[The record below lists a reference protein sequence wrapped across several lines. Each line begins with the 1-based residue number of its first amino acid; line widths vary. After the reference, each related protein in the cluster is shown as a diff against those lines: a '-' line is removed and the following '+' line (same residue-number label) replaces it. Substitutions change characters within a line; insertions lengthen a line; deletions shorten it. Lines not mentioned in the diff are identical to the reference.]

1 MEKCYGVIK
10 VNVYPTK
17 REESTLASKRHYL
30 SDELNYGDNVEL
42 IGNISIPSTSR
53 NPGQFDYK
61 NYLKRQKPR
70 VEAVAGVV
78 SANNI
83 KVLSEGHGNY
93 FLNLSM
99 T

>member
-1 MEKCYGVIK
+1 MSKTTSLEWRNVTGVIK

-30 SDELNYGDNVEL
+30 SDELNYGDKVEL

-70 VEAVAGVV
+70 VDGCSRCCKCE
-78 SANNI
+78 
-83 KVLSEGHGNY
+83 
-93 FLNLSM
+93 
-99 T
+99 